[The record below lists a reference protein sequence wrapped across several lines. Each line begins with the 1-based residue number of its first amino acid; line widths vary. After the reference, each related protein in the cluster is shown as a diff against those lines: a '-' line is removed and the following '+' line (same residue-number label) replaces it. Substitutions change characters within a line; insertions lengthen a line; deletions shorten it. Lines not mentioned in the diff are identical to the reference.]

1 MNDLYIREV
10 VDDEA
15 EFFAP
20 VASDL
25 IDSLIGQYQ
34 DARRRVEAV
43 AALVNGDDYARVIH
57 YFLDGNAS
65 QERGRSTLEYSAA
78 QLFELKGAIG
88 ALNAAYWSKAL
99 QMTDVLDVMPQKRR
113 DEWHQQMRYPEGK
126 KRDKYATTWEV
137 EPLPDFEETTVR
149 DTLASLLAMR
159 AQFLAERVDGIF
171 RGLSGEH
178 VTNAPEAFGKRM
190 ILSYVLNE
198 YSSVGHTKAGL
209 INDLRAVVAKFMG
222 RDEPKYYVS
231 ARLIETLKNNWGQWV
246 VIDGGALKIR
256 LYKKG
261 TAHLEVHPDMAWRL
275 NQILAHLYPL
285 AIPAQFR
292 QRPKRRVKAFD
303 LMARP
308 LPFAV
313 LELLGD
319 GRKRRARVGETN
331 TVYLS
336 TSTIT
341 GSNKVAWAEAA
352 RVLESIGGVH
362 DGLGTFTFDYWPGD
376 VLDEIITSGCIPD
389 HKSHQFYPTPEGLA
403 KRAVELADI
412 DAGHLCLEPSAG
424 TGGLAKFMPK
434 DRTRCVEVS
443 AMHANILS
451 AQGFAVACDDF
462 LVWSGLPGH
471 PMFDRVV
478 MNPPFSEGR
487 WTAHVEAA
495 AGMVK
500 PGGRLVAILPTSAKS
515 RDMLPGWDVQWHGP
529 FDNEFAGTS
538 VSVVMLVANRP

>member
-1 MNDLYIREV
+1 MNEV
-10 VDDEA
+10 AEIEIVDDEA

-25 IDSLIGQYQ
+25 IDGLIGQYQ
-34 DARRRVEAV
+34 DARRRIEAV
-43 AALVNGDDYARVIH
+43 AAVVNGDDYARVMH

-65 QERGRSTLEYSAA
+65 QQRGRSTLEYSAA
-78 QLFELKGAIG
+78 QLFEVKGAIG

-113 DEWHQQMRYPEGK
+113 DDWHKQIQNPEGI
-126 KRDKYATTWEV
+126 KRDKYSNTYEV

-149 DTLASLLAMR
+149 DTLAGLLAMR
-159 AQFLAERVDGIF
+159 SQFLAERVDGIF

-190 ILSYVLNE
+190 IIGYVLNE
-198 YSSVGHTKAGL
+198 YHHAGYTKTGL
-209 INDLRAVVAKFMG
+209 INDLRAVIAKFMG
-222 RDEPKYYVS
+222 RDEPKFNAS
-231 ARLIETLKNNWGQWV
+231 HRLIETLKNNWGEWV
-246 VIDGGALKIR
+246 TIDGGALKIR

-261 TAHLEVHPDMAWRL
+261 TAHMEIHPDMAWRL

-285 AIPAQFR
+285 AIPAEFR
-292 QRPKRRVKAFD
+292 QKPKRKVKDFK

-313 LELLGD
+313 LEILGEV
-319 GRKRRARVGETN
+319 RKRREGGNSIT
-331 TVYLS
+331 LS
-336 TSTIT
+336 TYTT
-341 GSNKVAWAEAA
+341 AGSNKVAYAEAVK
-352 RVLESIGGVH
+352 VLEAIGGAH
-362 DGLGTFTFDYWPGD
+362 DGRGTFTFDYWPGQ

-389 HKSHQFYPTPEGLA
+389 YKSHQYYPTPESLA
-403 KRAVELADI
+403 TIAVELANI
-412 DAGHLCLEPSAG
+412 GPAHSCLEPSAG
-424 TGGLAKFMPK
+424 TGGLAKFMPV

-471 PMFDRVV
+471 PLYDRVV

-487 WTAHVEAA
+487 WNAHVEAA
-495 AGMVK
+495 AGMLK
-500 PGGRLVAILPTSAKS
+500 AGGRLVAILPTSAKN
-515 RDMLPGWDVQWHGP
+515 RDMLPGWDVEWRGP
-529 FDNEFAGTS
+529 YDNEFSGTS
-538 VSVVMLVANRP
+538 VSVVMMVADKPA

>member
-1 MNDLYIREV
+1 MTTAELEL

-15 EFFAP
+15 QFFAP

-25 IDSLIGQYQ
+25 IDGLIGQYQ
-34 DARRRVEAV
+34 DARRRIEAV
-43 AALVNGDDYARVIH
+43 AAVVNGDDYARVMH
-57 YFLDGNAS
+57 YFLNGNAS
-65 QERGRSTLEYSAA
+65 QERGLMTLEYTAA
-78 QLFELKGAIG
+78 QLFELSGAIG
-88 ALNAAYWSKAL
+88 ALNSAYWSKAL

-113 DEWHQQMRYPEGK
+113 DEWHEQMRNPQGT
-126 KRDKYATTWEV
+126 KRDKYSNEWIV
-137 EPLPDFEETTVR
+137 PPLPDFEESTVR
-149 DTLASLLAMR
+149 DTLTGLLNMR

-198 YSSVGHTKAGL
+198 YHSVGHTKAGL
-209 INDLRAVVAKFMG
+209 INDLRAVIAKFMG
-222 RDEPKYYVS
+222 RDEPKYYVTS
-231 ARLIETLKNNWGQWV
+231 RLIETLKNNWGEWV
-246 VIDGGALKIR
+246 IIDGGALKIR

-261 TAHLEVHPDMAWRL
+261 TAHLEIHPDMAWRL

-285 AIPAQFR
+285 AIPAEFR
-292 QRPKRRVKAFD
+292 QKPKRKVKDFN

-313 LELLGD
+313 LEILGQARRNRNH
-319 GRKRRARVGETN
+319 GRSEELH
-331 TVYLS
+331 LS
-336 TSTIT
+336 SSTIA
-341 GSNKVAWAEAA
+341 GSNKVAWAEAC
-352 RVLESIGGVH
+352 RVLESIGGAH
-362 DGLGTFTFDYWPGD
+362 DGRGMFTFDYWPGQ
-376 VLDEIITSGCIPD
+376 VLDEIIASGCIPD
-389 HKSHQFYPTPEGLA
+389 FKSHQYYPTPENLA
-403 KRAVELADI
+403 QTAVELANI
-412 DAGHLCLEPSAG
+412 GDADLCLEPSAG

-443 AMHANILS
+443 TMHANILS

-471 PMFDRVV
+471 PLFDRVV

-487 WTAHVEAA
+487 WQAHVEHAA
-495 AGMVK
+495 AMVK
-500 PGGRLVAILPTSAKS
+500 AGGRLVAILPTSAKN
-515 RDMLPGWDVQWHGP
+515 RDMLPGWNVEWRGP

-538 VSVVMLVANRP
+538 VSVVMMVADKLK

>member
-1 MNDLYIREV
+1 MTTAELEL

-15 EFFAP
+15 QFFAP

-25 IDSLIGQYQ
+25 IDGLIGQYQ
-34 DARRRVEAV
+34 DNRRRIEAV
-43 AALVNGDDYARVIH
+43 AAVVNGDDYARVMH
-57 YFLDGNAS
+57 YFLNGNAS
-65 QERGRSTLEYSAA
+65 QERGRMTLEYTAA
-78 QLFELKGAIG
+78 QLFELSGAIG
-88 ALNAAYWSKAL
+88 ALNSAYWSKAL

-113 DEWHQQMRYPEGK
+113 DEWHEQMRNPQGT
-126 KRDKYATTWEV
+126 KRDKYSTEWIV
-137 EPLPDFEETTVR
+137 PPLPDFEESTVR
-149 DTLASLLAMR
+149 DTLTGLLNMR

-198 YSSVGHTKAGL
+198 YHSVGHTKAGL
-209 INDLRAVVAKFMG
+209 INDLRAVIAKFMG
-222 RDEPKYYVS
+222 RDEPKYYVTS
-231 ARLIETLKNNWGQWV
+231 RLIETLKNNWGEWV
-246 VIDGGALKIR
+246 IIDGGALKIR

-261 TAHLEVHPDMAWRL
+261 TAHLEIHPDMAWRL

-285 AIPAQFR
+285 AIPAEFR
-292 QRPKRRVKAFD
+292 QKPKRKVKDFN

-313 LELLGD
+313 LEILGQARRNRNH
-319 GRKRRARVGETN
+319 GRSEELH
-331 TVYLS
+331 LS
-336 TSTIT
+336 SSTIA
-341 GSNKVAWAEAA
+341 GSNKVAWAEAC
-352 RVLESIGGVH
+352 RVLESIGGAH
-362 DGLGTFTFDYWPGD
+362 DGRGMFTFDYWPGQ
-376 VLDEIITSGCIPD
+376 VLDEIIASGCIPD
-389 HKSHQFYPTPEGLA
+389 FKSHQYYPTPENLA
-403 KRAVELADI
+403 QTAVELANI
-412 DAGHLCLEPSAG
+412 GDADLCLEPSAG

-443 AMHANILS
+443 TMHANILS

-471 PMFDRVV
+471 PLFDRVV

-487 WTAHVEAA
+487 WQAHVEHAA
-495 AGMVK
+495 AMVK
-500 PGGRLVAILPTSAKS
+500 AGGRLVAILPTSAKN
-515 RDMLPGWDVQWHGP
+515 RDMLPGWNVEWRGP

-538 VSVVMLVANRP
+538 VSVVMMVADKLK

>member
-1 MNDLYIREV
+1 MND
-10 VDDEA
+10 VDIITGDEP

-25 IDSLIGQYQ
+25 VDGLIGQYQ
-34 DARRRVEAV
+34 DNRRRIEAV
-43 AALVNGDDYARVIH
+43 AAVVNGDDYARVMH

-65 QERGRSTLEYSAA
+65 AERGRSTLQYSAA
-78 QLFELKGAIG
+78 QLFELTGAIG

-99 QMTDVLDVMPQKRR
+99 HMTDVLDVMPQKRR
-113 DEWHQQMRYPEGK
+113 DEWHAQMRNPEGK
-126 KRDKYATTWEV
+126 KRDKYAEDWEI

-149 DTLASLLAMR
+149 DTLAGLLGMR

-190 ILSYVLNE
+190 IIAYVLNE
-198 YSSVGHTKAGL
+198 YSSVGYQRTGL
-209 INDLRAVVAKFMG
+209 INDLRAVIAKFMG
-222 RDEPKYYVS
+222 RDEPKYNAS
-231 ARLIETLKNNWGQWV
+231 HALIEALKNNWGQWV
-246 VIDGGALKIR
+246 TIDGGALKIR

-261 TAHLEVHPDMAWRL
+261 TANMEIHPDMAWRL

-292 QRPKRRVKAFD
+292 QKPRRKVREFT

-319 GRKRRARVGETN
+319 GRKRREHGN
-331 TVYLS
+331 TVFLS
-336 TSTIT
+336 SSTIA

-362 DGLGTFTFDYWPGD
+362 DGRGTFTFDYWPGD
-376 VLDEIITSGCIPD
+376 VLSEIIVTGCIPD
-389 HKSHQFYPTPEGLA
+389 YKSHQFYPTPERLA
-403 KRAVELADI
+403 QIAVELAEI
-412 DAGHLCLEPSAG
+412 DDGHLCLEPSAG
-424 TGGLAKFMPK
+424 TGGLAKFMPV

-443 AMHANILS
+443 TIHANILS

-478 MNPPFSEGR
+478 MNPPFSDGR
-487 WTAHVEAA
+487 WQAHTEHAA
-495 AGMVK
+495 AMVK
-500 PGGRLVAILPTSAKS
+500 AGGRLVAILPASAKG
-515 RDMLPGWDVQWHGP
+515 RDLLPGFQHQWHGP

-538 VSVVMLVANRP
+538 VSVVILVAKR